1 MKSVALKALGLA
13 CALGAGAGVLS
24 AANLQTLLER
34 SPFAP
39 SGAAAAAAGP
49 QAEQGTLE
57 FRGMVTDGG
66 GTSYSVF
73 DTTSNKGR
81 WVREGDDTGPVK
93 VKGYDAVTNT
103 LEIEQDGRPAKLSL
117 KRATIQAGA
126 PVSAMMAAP
135 APANPAAAAG
145 GDQKR
150 AETAPADARRLEAVA
165 AEVRR
170 RRALRNA
177 GKPQQG
183 QPATPVPGP
192 TPATA
197 PAGDAAP
204 APAAVVTP

>member
-1 MKSVALKALGLA
+1 MSTLFPMKSVALKALGLV

-39 SGAAAAAAGP
+39 SGAGAAAAGP
-49 QAEQGTLE
+49 QTEQGTLE

-66 GTSYSVF
+66 GTSYSIF
-73 DTTSNKGR
+73 DTTANKGR
-81 WVREGDDTGPVK
+81 WVREGDDSGPFK
-93 VKGYDAVTNT
+93 VRSFDAVTNT
-103 LEIEQDGRPAKLSL
+103 LEIEQDGRATKLSL

-126 PVSAMMAAP
+126 PVAAMMSAP
-135 APANPAAAAG
+135 SPVGPAAG
-145 GDQKR
+145 GEQKR
-150 AETAPADARRLEAVA
+150 AEPAAADARRLEAVA

-183 QPATPVPGP
+183 QPAPPPVASP
-192 TPATA
+192 A
-197 PAGDAAP
+197 PAGAAAP
-204 APAAVVTP
+204 EPVITP

>member
-13 CALGAGAGVLS
+13 CALGAGSDGWCAV
-24 AANLQTLLER
+24 NLQTLLER

-49 QAEQGTLE
+49 QTEQGTLE

-73 DTTSNKGR
+73 DTTANKGR
-81 WVREGDDTGPVK
+81 WVREGDDSGPFK

-103 LEIEQDGRPAKLSL
+103 LEIEQDGRATKLSL

-126 PVSAMMAAP
+126 PVAAMMNTP
-135 APANPAAAAG
+135 APANGVAAPG

-150 AETAPADARRLEAVA
+150 AEPAAADARRLEAVA

-183 QPATPVPGP
+183 QPAPP
-192 TPATA
+192 PATS
-197 PAGDAAP
+197 PAAP
-204 APAAVVTP
+204 APTPVITP

>member
-1 MKSVALKALGLA
+1 MKSVAFKVLGLA
-13 CALGAGAGVLS
+13 CALVAGAGNLS
-24 AANLQTLLER
+24 AANLQTLLDR

-73 DTTSNKGR
+73 DTTANKGR
-81 WVREGDDTGPVK
+81 WVREGDDSGPFK
-93 VKGYDAVTNT
+93 VKSYDAATNT
-103 LEIEQDGRPAKLSL
+103 LEIEQDGRATKLSL

-135 APANPAAAAG
+135 APANGVVAPGG

-150 AETAPADARRLEAVA
+150 AEPAAADARRLEAVA

-183 QPATPVPGP
+183 QPTTPVP
-192 TPATA
+192 A
-197 PAGDAAP
+197 PAPAPADAAAP
-204 APAAVVTP
+204 APVITP